1 MPEPRAVSVQLL
13 SQSLV
18 RRLSV
23 AIVLGAVA
31 YGALLLWADGRAM
44 AGSFSQLTLAALA
57 RATAL
62 TCASFVLR
70 LFRWQGYLR
79 RLRIDVPFGESA
91 LVFFSGL
98 AMSITPGKVGEVL
111 KALMLRESSD
121 VALARSAPI
130 VVAER
135 ICDLIGLLLLGG
147 FGLLAQSAYAW
158 TAAIAFLVPLALAAV
173 VGSRRLGLWSIH
185 FLTGFGRT
193 RRFRD
198 KVVEAYE
205 SLRELVTPVMLLW
218 GTALAVVSWGMQGLA
233 LATIAN
239 DFAGVSLS
247 LPAAMIAY
255 SAPLLAGTLA
265 MIPGGLGLTEASM
278 TGVIVKFGGAGA
290 TVAIGASIAVTIRLI
305 TFWFAIALGFCA
317 LGMWRLRRRSHAPV

>member
-1 MPEPRAVSVQLL
+1 VSEPGTVSVQLL
-13 SQSLV
+13 SQGLV

-44 AGSFSQLTLAALA
+44 AGGFAQLTLEALA

-62 TCASFVLR
+62 TCASFLVR
-70 LFRWQGYLR
+70 LVRWQGYLR
-79 RLRIDVPFGESA
+79 RLRLEVPLVESV

-111 KALMLRESSD
+111 KSLMLRESSD
-121 VALARSAPI
+121 VAIARSAPI

-147 FGLLAQSAYAW
+147 FGLLSLSGYAW
-158 TAAIAFLVPLALAAV
+158 TAAIVLVVPLALASV
-173 VGSRRLGLWSIH
+173 VGSRRLGLWLIH
-185 FLTGFGRT
+185 LLTGFRRT

-198 KVVEAYE
+198 KLVEAFE
-205 SLRELVTPVMLLW
+205 SLRELVTPVTLLW
-218 GTALAVVSWGMQGLA
+218 GTVLSVVSWGMQGLA
-233 LATIAN
+233 LAAIAN

-247 LPAAMIAY
+247 VPAAMIAY
-255 SAPLLAGTLA
+255 AAPLLAGTLA

-317 LGMWRLRRRSHAPV
+317 LGIWRVRRRSHAVV